1 MLYKHSAIL
10 WQIHIAWSIPFP
22 VVNGSI
28 ISYNISTGKVS
39 RKKLIWITFSL
50 TSVSI
55 CSIRQ
60 LCRILSRQKLFRR
73 KSGSS
78 FHEEIQAVKVYNFK
92 SSNWSFAMKISW
104 YEFLATILE
113 NYLWRCLILS
123 LGFFSYFEHDFCK
136 GLLWNSKFWN
146 NSFQSIAL
154 LYHHDTYTVL
164 FYIFIFL
171 HFALLLYIFKFVCFF
186 TKKIVLFN
194 PFTSD
199 LYLGFPF
206 KKAHCFGVKILS
218 MLVIKEKTESL

>member
-113 NYLWRCLILS
+113 NYLWRSFILS
-123 LGFFSYFEHDFCK
+123 QGFFSYFEHYFSK
-136 GLLWNSKFWN
+136 GLTWNSKFWN
-146 NSFQSIAL
+146 KSFQNISL

-164 FYIFIFL
+164 FYTFLCFYILHWSYIFL
-171 HFALLLYIFKFVCFF
+171 NLYVSLLKR
-186 TKKIVLFN
+186 
-194 PFTSD
+194 
-199 LYLGFPF
+199 
-206 KKAHCFGVKILS
+206 
-218 MLVIKEKTESL
+218 